1 MGANWELGCPSGLRR
16 ERRGPET
23 PQGGRKF
30 AGPPGNHGAPLG
42 TPGSLRVCHTEF
54 VSRRSSISFLP
65 SSGFSYLDSFRQARG
80 RVKGSFCVF
89 WFLINSLKAT
99 PHPGENTVVWG
110 GEISTPTQNTFKG
123 PVQHVTYEVRTGF
136 QQKIFFPAKNWLLCY
151 LCWFYGGC
159 RNNFSSSLIFS
170 QQNTWQLCDAQP

>member
-1 MGANWELGCPSGLRR
+1 MPFRAEEREAWARDSAGREEIRR
-16 ERRGPET
+16 AT
-23 PQGGRKF
+23 RK
-30 AGPPGNHGAPLG
+30 PRS

-136 QQKIFFPAKNWLLCY
+136 QQKIFSLQRTGCY
-151 LCWFYGGC
+151 VIYVGSMVVAEIILVPV
-159 RNNFSSSLIFS
+159 SSLVNKTLGNYVTRS
-170 QQNTWQLCDAQP
+170 HRHVR